1 MAGVNAP
8 RVKQAGKE
16 EAMTPAPI
24 TLAALRALPER
35 EIRARIEKSNAKID
49 RLLKQPETS
58 PLIARYRRLTH
69 ERLLLTVALR
79 SRLEEVSRADVG

>member
-1 MAGVNAP
+1 
-8 RVKQAGKE
+8 
-16 EAMTPAPI
+16 MTPTPM
-24 TLAALRALPER
+24 TLATLRALPPDEL
-35 EIRARIEKSNAKID
+35 RARIANRNAQID

-79 SRLEEVSRADVG
+79 ARKGGTHADMG